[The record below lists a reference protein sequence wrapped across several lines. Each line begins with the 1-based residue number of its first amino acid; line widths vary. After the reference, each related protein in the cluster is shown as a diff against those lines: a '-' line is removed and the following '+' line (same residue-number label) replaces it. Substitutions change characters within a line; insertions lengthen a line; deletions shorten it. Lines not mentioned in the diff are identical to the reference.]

1 MKKGL
6 EVLLLLLCLCTACG
20 VKAEKEE
27 TSQARGVIPGEAA
40 PDAVASGPEY
50 SDAAGAEEPEDEW
63 EEPDSGLDETGEP
76 EISEAGSESSILE
89 EMVQQNGFLVV
100 IDAGHQQKGN
110 SEKEPIGPGADEKK
124 AKISG
129 GTSGRATGL
138 AEYELTLALAL
149 KLEEELTD
157 RGYEVV
163 MVRTANDVD
172 ISNAERAAVANDHE
186 ADAFVRIHANGSEDS
201 SVNGAMTICQ
211 TEDNPYNSEWYRES
225 KALSQSVL
233 DGLAAA
239 TGCKKNKVWE
249 TDTMSGI
256 NWCQVPVTIVE
267 VGYMTN
273 PEEDRKMATEE
284 YQDRITEGIAD
295 GIDEYLASTR

>member
-6 EVLLLLLCLCTACG
+6 EVLLLLLCTACG

-76 EISEAGSESSILE
+76 EISEAGSGSSILE

-124 AKISG
+124 AKVSG